1 MHPKTRRLSS
11 LLALTVIGTIA
22 AAEAAAVNRDPSAMR
37 VEGIHADEG
46 GVHVTLA
53 NPAPVCRSG
62 VLLVTALVAGQEI
75 DLPVSFR
82 IEAGS
87 TATFEAKLPY
97 GATLVDVTI
106 VLDDG
111 SPF

>member
-37 VEGIHADEG
+37 VEGIHADGG
-46 GVHVTLA
+46 GVYVTLS
-53 NPAPVCRSG
+53 NPAPVSRSG
-62 VLLVTALVAGQEI
+62 VLLVRTFVAGREI
-75 DLPVSFR
+75 DLPISFR
-82 IEAGS
+82 IEGET
-87 TATFEAKLPY
+87 TASFEAKLPC
-97 GATLVDVTI
+97 GGTVVDVTI